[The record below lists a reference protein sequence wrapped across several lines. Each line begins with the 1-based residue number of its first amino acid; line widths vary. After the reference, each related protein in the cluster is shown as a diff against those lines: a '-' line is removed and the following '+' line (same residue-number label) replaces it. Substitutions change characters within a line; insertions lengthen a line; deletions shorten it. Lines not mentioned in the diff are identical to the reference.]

1 MRCNHDLAR
10 AAALHEEGKTELALT
25 LLRRIPAGAPQYGEA
40 QALIS
45 QWEASGGPAAEE
57 PAGPPAEELALR
69 EELLAG
75 GRQAYADREYLRAQ
89 EMFDAAAEIAPL
101 GEPEATLRADTDNLL
116 APLKTQIALFRDG
129 QYEFALP
136 ELWRMREANPDDP
149 VIRRLIVDSY
159 YNLAVRD
166 LQRGDVDEA
175 ADKLREVL
183 ALTPDDRVAARH
195 LGFAVSYSRRERDLL
210 YRIYVKYLPGR

>member
-1 MRCNHDLAR
+1 M
-10 AAALHEEGKTELALT
+10 T

-89 EMFDAAAEIAPL
+89 EMFDAAMK
-101 GEPEATLRADTDNLL
+101 GSKR
-116 APLKTQIALFRDG
+116 
-129 QYEFALP
+129 
-136 ELWRMREANPDDP
+136 
-149 VIRRLIVDSY
+149 
-159 YNLAVRD
+159 
-166 LQRGDVDEA
+166 
-175 ADKLREVL
+175 
-183 ALTPDDRVAARH
+183 
-195 LGFAVSYSRRERDLL
+195 
-210 YRIYVKYLPGR
+210 